1 MNIPTF
7 ELERIQSLWENV
19 VEYNLSESGVHPL
32 TLNELF
38 HDDPHAMMRLA
49 EIELGYSQTNGT
61 LPLRERIAAL
71 YADAGPDQILVACG
85 TAEANFVT
93 IWGLIEAG
101 EELVVMLPNY
111 MQIHGLGRGF
121 RGEVKPFYLRPEN
134 NWAPDL
140 DELRRAVTPRT
151 RAIAICNPNNPT
163 GTILSETDRRE
174 IVRIAAQVGAWLISD
189 EVYQGAEHDGQ
200 TTPSLWAGSAGY
212 ERVIITCGLSKAYGL
227 PGLRLGWIVALSS
240 LIAHLWSYRDYTT
253 IAPATLSDRIAQRA
267 LETERRAKILERT
280 RSIIRRNYAIVEM
293 WLREHEDLLE
303 VVVPRA
309 GAIALIKYHLPI
321 DSIELVGKMRR
332 EQGVLVVP
340 GAHFGLEGYLRLGYG
355 GQSRHLEEGLE
366 RVSHALKKWKAMSDE
381 R

>member
-7 ELERIQSLWENV
+7 ELERIQSLWENI

-38 HDDPHAMMRLA
+38 DDDPDVMARLA
-49 EIELGYSQTNGT
+49 EVELGYSQTNGT

-71 YADAGPDQILVACG
+71 YADAEPDQILVACG

-93 IWGLIEAG
+93 IWGLIDAG

-111 MQIHGLGRGF
+111 MQIHGLGLGF
-121 RGEVKPFYLRPEN
+121 RGEVKPFHLRPEN

-140 DELRRAVTPRT
+140 DELRRAVTSRT
-151 RAIAICNPNNPT
+151 RAIAICNPNNPS
-163 GTILSETDRRE
+163 GTILSDGDRRE
-174 IVRIAAQVGAWLISD
+174 IVRIAAEVGAWLISD
-189 EVYQGAEHDGQ
+189 EVYQGAEHDGR
-200 TTPSLWAGSAGY
+200 TTLSLWEGSAGY
-212 ERVIITCGLSKAYGL
+212 DRVIVTCGLSKAYGL
-227 PGLRLGWIVALSS
+227 PGLRLGWIVAPSS

-267 LETERRAKILERT
+267 LEPERRAQILART
-280 RSIIRRNYAIVEM
+280 RSIIRSNYALVDL
-293 WLREHEDLLE
+293 WLRGHEDLLE

-309 GAIALIKYHLPI
+309 GAIALIRYHLPI
-321 DSIELVGKMRR
+321 ASIELVERMRR

-355 GQSRHLEEGLE
+355 GRTDHLQEGLE
-366 RVSHALKKWKAMSDE
+366 RVSTAMKKF
-381 R
+381 